1 MRHLVTLVK
10 VGQLALLSL
19 SLSLSPTV
27 ALSQADSS
35 FPTKPIT
42 LIVTYPPGGGADAMA
57 RLIAPKMA
65 EALGQSVVVENRPGA
80 SGQIGAAAVA
90 KAAAD
95 GYTLMLDASSF
106 AVNPALYA
114 KLPYDSLKAF
124 KPIGVVA
131 LFPNVVLVNSA
142 FAPQNVADLVAMAK
156 KGKDSV
162 AYASSGNGS
171 AQHLAG
177 ALFES
182 ATGVDMVHIPY
193 KGGGPAL
200 NDVIGGQVPLFFGN
214 LASTLQHVQ
223 SGKLR
228 ALAVTSA
235 KRSPILAAV
244 PSLAESGIKGA
255 EIYEWNAV
263 FVPSATPQ
271 AIVNRLATAFQR
283 ALDTPEVRQ
292 RVAQL
297 GGEMQRATPEQSQA
311 FIEQQIALWGRVVKE
326 RKISFRLALRLG
338 FGPTSAVPHPTRSPA
353 CAQGLHSLHRS
364 ASPAGE
370 PAAAVS
376 PRCRD
381 AERPRRL
388 RSPTAAGGAGR
399 PGRCPS

>member
-1 MRHLVTLVK
+1 MRHLMTLVK

-19 SLSLSPTV
+19 SLSLSPTL

-35 FPTKPIT
+35 FPSKPVT

-156 KGKDSV
+156 RGKDSV

-182 ATGVDMVHIPY
+182 ATGVEMVHIPY

-235 KRSPILAAV
+235 KRSPILPTV
-244 PSLAESGIKGA
+244 PSLAESGVKGA

-271 AIVNRLATAFQR
+271 AIINRLATAFQR

-292 RVAQL
+292 RVTQL

-326 RKISFRLALRLG
+326 RKIS
-338 FGPTSAVPHPTRSPA
+338 V
-353 CAQGLHSLHRS
+353 
-364 ASPAGE
+364 E
-370 PAAAVS
+370 
-376 PRCRD
+376 
-381 AERPRRL
+381 
-388 RSPTAAGGAGR
+388 
-399 PGRCPS
+399 

>member
-1 MRHLVTLVK
+1 MRYLMTQLK
-10 VGQLALLSL
+10 LGQLALLSL
-19 SLSLSPTV
+19 GLSLSPLL
-27 ALSQADSS
+27 ALSQTDSN
-35 FPTKPIT
+35 FPSKPIT
-42 LIVTYPPGGGADAMA
+42 LIVTYPPGGGADSMA

-80 SGQIGAAAVA
+80 SGQIGAAVVA

-106 AVNPALYA
+106 AVNPALYPR
-114 KLPYDSLKAF
+114 LPYDSLKAF

-142 FAPQNVADLVAMAK
+142 FAPQNVADLITMAK

-162 AYASSGNGS
+162 SYASSGNGS

-223 SGKLR
+223 SGRLR
-228 ALAVTSA
+228 ALAVTST
-235 KRSPILAAV
+235 KRSPILPAV
-244 PSLAESGIKGA
+244 PSLAEAGVKGA

-271 AIVNRLATAFQR
+271 AVINRLATAFQR

-297 GGEMQRATPEQSQA
+297 GGEMQRTTPEQAQA
-311 FIEQQIALWGRVVKE
+311 FIEQQVALWGGVVKE
-326 RKISFRLALRLG
+326 RKIS
-338 FGPTSAVPHPTRSPA
+338 V
-353 CAQGLHSLHRS
+353 
-364 ASPAGE
+364 E
-370 PAAAVS
+370 
-376 PRCRD
+376 
-381 AERPRRL
+381 
-388 RSPTAAGGAGR
+388 
-399 PGRCPS
+399 